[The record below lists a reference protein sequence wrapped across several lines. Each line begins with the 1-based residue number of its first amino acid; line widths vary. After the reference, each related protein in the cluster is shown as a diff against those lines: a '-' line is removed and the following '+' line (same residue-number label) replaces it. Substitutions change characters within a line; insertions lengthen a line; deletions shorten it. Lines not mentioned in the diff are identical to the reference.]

1 MEAFMNHFFLDNK
14 LWDWLIAL
22 VMMTTGIILVKLAR
36 YFVMGRVRQWAEKT
50 RTSFDDF
57 IVTLVEKSIL
67 PYLSVLCVYGS
78 LQWLDHPPKPHM
90 EEVAMLLVTTYF
102 ILQTFTAAVQYFVM
116 SFLKTQEDGVTK
128 QKQARGLLIII
139 KVLIWAMGIMFL
151 LDNLGYN
158 ISTIIAGLGIGGIAI
173 ALAAQ
178 TILGD
183 LFSYFVIL
191 FDRPFEIDD
200 FVVIDDKSGVIEY
213 IGVKTTR
220 IRTLSGEQ
228 LICSNKN
235 LTDSRIHNFKRMERR
250 RVVLSIG
257 VTYQTSADVLASIP
271 AMVKNIITSQ
281 TKVFFDRGHFSG
293 FGDSSLN
300 FEFVYFIESSDYVLF
315 MDSQQ
320 EVNLEIF
327 RQFEKAGIEFAYPT
341 QTLFIADERKV

>member
-1 MEAFMNHFFLDNK
+1 MEALMDKVFLGNS
-14 LWDWLIAL
+14 LGDWLIAL
-22 VMMTTGIILVKLAR
+22 GMMVIGILLVKLAR
-36 YFVMGRVRQWAEKT
+36 RLLIGKIKKWAHKT
-50 RTSFDDF
+50 ETSFDDF
-57 IVTLVEKSIL
+57 VVTLVEKSAL
-67 PYLSVLCVYGS
+67 PFLTLLSIYGS
-78 LQWLDHPPKPHM
+78 LQWLDHPPKPHWQ
-90 EEVAMLLVTTYF
+90 EVALLLVTTYF
-102 ILQTFTAAVQYFVM
+102 ILLTITAAVQYFVM
-116 SFLKTQEDGVTK
+116 SFLKTQDDGVTK
-128 QKQARGLLIII
+128 QKQAKGLLIIL
-139 KVLIWAMGIMFL
+139 KFVIWAMGTMFL

-200 FVVIDDKSGVIEY
+200 FVVVDDKSGVVEY

-257 VTYQTSADVLASIP
+257 VTYQTSADLLASIP
-271 AMVKNIITSQ
+271 TMVKKIISLQ
-281 TKVFFDRGHFSG
+281 ANVFYDRGHFSG
-293 FGDSSLN
+293 FGDSSLK

-315 MDSQQ
+315 MDRQQ

-327 RQFEKAGIEFAYPT
+327 RLFEKERIEFAYPT
-341 QTLFIADERKV
+341 QTIFMGK

>member
-1 MEAFMNHFFLDNK
+1 MEALMDRFFLGNK
-14 LWDWLIAL
+14 VWDWLIAL
-22 VMMTTGIILVKLAR
+22 GMMILGIALVKIAR
-36 YFVMGRVRQWAEKT
+36 HLLMGKIKKWAEKT
-50 RTSFDDF
+50 KTSFDDF
-57 IVTLVEKSIL
+57 VVTIVEKSVLPFLAIL
-67 PYLSVLCVYGS
+67 CIYWS
-78 LQWLDHPPKPHM
+78 LQWLDNPPKPHW

-102 ILQTFTAAVQYFVM
+102 ILLTLTAAVQYFAM
-116 SFLKTQEDGVTK
+116 SFLKTQEDGATK
-128 QKQARGLLIII
+128 QKQARGLLIIL
-139 KVLIWAMGIMFL
+139 KFVIWAMGIMFL

-200 FVVIDDKSGVIEY
+200 FIVVDDLAGVVEY

-257 VTYQTSADVLASIP
+257 VTYQTPADVLASIP
-271 AMVKNIITSQ
+271 PMVKKIISLQ
-281 TKVFFDRGHFSG
+281 SNVFYDRGHFSG
-293 FGDSSLN
+293 FG
-300 FEFVYFIESSDYVLF
+300 
-315 MDSQQ
+315 
-320 EVNLEIF
+320 
-327 RQFEKAGIEFAYPT
+327 
-341 QTLFIADERKV
+341 

>member
-1 MEAFMNHFFLDNK
+1 MESLMDMVFLGNK
-14 LWDWLIAL
+14 LSDWLIAL
-22 VMMTTGIILVKLAR
+22 GMMIFGLALVKLAR
-36 YFVMGRVRQWAEKT
+36 FLLMGKIKKWAEKT
-50 RTSFDDF
+50 QTSFDDF
-57 IVTLVEKSIL
+57 VVTLVEKSVLPFLAIL
-67 PYLSVLCVYGS
+67 CIYWS
-78 LQWLDHPPKPHM
+78 LQWLDKPPKPHW
-90 EEVAMLLVTTYF
+90 EEVALLLATTYF
-102 ILQTFTAAVQYFVM
+102 ILLTLTAAVQYFAM
-116 SFLKTQEDGVTK
+116 SFLKNQDDGITK

-139 KVLIWAMGIMFL
+139 KFIIWAMGTMFL

-200 FVVIDDKSGVIEY
+200 FVVVDDKSGVVEY

-257 VTYQTSADVLASIP
+257 VTYQTSAETLASIP
-271 AMVKNIITSQ
+271 ALVKKIITSQ
-281 TKVFFDRGHFSG
+281 SRVFYDRGHFSG

-327 RQFEKAGIEFAYPT
+327 WLFEKEGIEFAYPT
-341 QTLFIADERKV
+341 QTILMGK